1 MLKLKMEEERA
12 KNEKKRKQHQL
23 GGGGGGGGSD
33 SRSNSS
39 RGGSNWNNNNNNN
52 NNNNQSSNG
61 PFMKKSL
68 FMTQRVGSSRSPS
81 TSTFQNSDLQ
91 EIHRKDQNPSQ
102 SNIFAAL
109 EGGDDD
115 EDE

>member
-1 MLKLKMEEERA
+1 M
-12 KNEKKRKQHQL
+12 
-23 GGGGGGGGSD
+23 GGGVGGGSD

-52 NNNNQSSNG
+52 NNQSSNG
-61 PFMKKSL
+61 PFMKKSPS

-91 EIHRKDQNPSQ
+91 RDTSKRSEPSQ